1 MGIRFI
7 VRRQG
12 AHDTTRAPINAAMTD
27 RRRTLST
34 MRHEPTRRVM
44 EVVGLLAA
52 AREPMTTT
60 TASRTL
66 DASRTTLHAVLSEL
80 HAGGWAEKMRDG
92 WIAGPALRTVAR
104 TLASEPD
111 LARLARPA
119 LDSVADQTGL
129 PAAALQLR
137 HDVLEVVDSVRG
149 GVRTSSS
156 STPMP
161 TGHTIPLRAPF
172 ARDVAARLS
181 ADRQEQWLADADVT
195 PAARHRL
202 ELVLPQVRRRGWSVD
217 RLTPARRELLRMVD
231 VLETSGVGPL
241 VRDRVSE
248 LFTELSAIDVT
259 DAELTASSDLAVF
272 SVSAPVLGPGGVA
285 VGSIAA
291 TPGRR
296 ITGRAV
302 LRTIDV
308 VVGAAAD
315 VTDRLAQ
322 ITPAAP
328 PPAAR
333 LRPSP

>member
-1 MGIRFI
+1 
-7 VRRQG
+7 
-12 AHDTTRAPINAAMTD
+12 
-27 RRRTLST
+27 
-34 MRHEPTRRVM
+34 MRHEPTRRAM

-60 TASRTL
+60 TMSRAL

-80 HAGGWAEKMRDG
+80 HAGGWAEKLSDG
-92 WIAGPALRTVAR
+92 WIAGPALRTLAR
-104 TLASEPD
+104 VFGSEPD

-119 LDSVADQTGL
+119 LDAVADQTGL

-137 HDVLEVVDSVRG
+137 GDVVEVVDSVRG

-172 ARDVAARLS
+172 VRDVAAGLS
-181 ADRQEQWLADADVT
+181 SDRREQWLADADLT
-195 PAARHRL
+195 AAARHRL

-217 RLTPARRELLRMVD
+217 RLTPARRELLRMAD

-259 DAELTASSDLAVF
+259 DAELTASADLAVF
-272 SVSAPVLGPGGVA
+272 SISAPVLAPGGA
-285 VGSIAA
+285 TVGSIAA

-302 LRTIDV
+302 LRTIDAV
-308 VVGAAAD
+308 VEAAAS
-315 VTDRLAQ
+315 VTARLAQ
-322 ITPAAP
+322 VTPAAP
-328 PPAAR
+328 PPPAR
-333 LRPSP
+333 LRPTP